1 MSPKFVFRACCIA
14 GGLMLCSVFAADR
27 KPSLIGA
34 TRAEVLARF
43 GEPKGNL
50 VVGNREVLYFTGER
64 ITLRDD
70 RVIDVEEVPVDAPP
84 SKPAPASTASD
95 TTSGSASANAGDNTG
110 AAAPNASAGATAQGT
125 GTASPSTP
133 PAPAAPEVII
143 KSVRPPSHSTSS
155 TDQPS
160 EAPAAT
166 PAPIPAP
173 AAASPAPA
181 ASTTTA
187 SVTATPPSTTPTT
200 PGKATEPTST
210 SPAALT
216 STAPTS
222 TASPAATATASETT
236 ASETTATV
244 STTAADI
251 TAGVA
256 KPSGNTNSTGPAPLA
271 KASPVTAPTR
281 SQSPV
286 EPPPEG
292 MFSTRTYVIALVI
305 IIGGI
310 GYLIWR
316 RRQRSLL
323 LEATEVSNTPVV
335 PVAAAV
341 PAVAAARFT
350 TDLLNKLEWKR
361 FEELVAAYYNK
372 TGVVASRTKS
382 GPASPVHI
390 RISWKGEQ
398 RPFACVACVPRPTS
412 LVEAKPVQALSEAL
426 TSEDVR
432 RGYVVTSGKF
442 GVPARDVAE
451 EKHITLL
458 SGDLFI
464 EKLNA
469 LPDPV
474 RAELLRDATVGDYT
488 TPTCPTC
495 ETKMTRSASDP
506 SGWQCPQCGTTL
518 ARG

>member
-43 GEPKGNL
+43 GDPKGNL

-70 RVIDVEEVPVDAPP
+70 RVIDVEEVPVEAPP
-84 SKPAPASTASD
+84 PKPTPAPTASD
-95 TTSGSASANAGDNTG
+95 STSGNAPANAGENTG
-110 AAAPNASAGATAQGT
+110 AATPSASAGATAQGT
-125 GTASPSTP
+125 GTTSTSTP
-133 PAPAAPEVII
+133 PAPAEAVVII
-143 KSVRPPSHSTSS
+143 KSVRPPSHSTPS
-155 TDQPS
+155 TAETSDTP
-160 EAPAAT
+160 AT
-166 PAPIPAP
+166 PAPAPASAP
-173 AAASPAPA
+173 AAPANPVPVSA
-181 ASTTTA
+181 TA
-187 SVTATPPSTTPTT
+187 NATVTATPPSTTPAT

-210 SPAALT
+210 SPAI
-216 STAPTS
+216 
-222 TASPAATATASETT
+222 ATP
-236 ASETTATV
+236 SETTATTSSPATATTNQTTATP
-244 STTAADI
+244 STAAADI

-256 KPSGNTNSTGPAPLA
+256 KPSGTTGATTPAPLA
-271 KASPVTAPTR
+271 KTASASAPTKT
-281 SQSPV
+281 QATV
-286 EPPPEG
+286 APPPDG

-305 IIGGI
+305 IVGGI

-323 LEATEVSNTPVV
+323 LEATEVSNTPVA
-335 PVAAAV
+335 PVAAAA
-341 PAVAAARFT
+341 PAATAARFT

-398 RPFACVACVPRPTS
+398 RPFACVACVPRPAG
-412 LVEAKPVQALSEAL
+412 LVEATPVQTLSEAL

-458 SGDLFI
+458 SGDLFV

-474 RAELLRDATVGDYT
+474 RGELLKDATAGDYT

-495 ETKMTRSASDP
+495 ESKMTRSAADP